1 MSCSDAAELDNPAG
15 RRFGLTWTRRSVK
28 DAAIITLLAPL
39 VLIAAQKLDIF
50 NTIVR
55 LQAIYGDWG
64 LDDLVMIS
72 VILAIAL
79 AAFSRRR
86 LQDLTAEVA
95 ARRAAEAEVESK
107 VSQLTE
113 AKLFLNTIVDNVPVT
128 IFVRELPER
137 RFVLVNREAEN
148 FVGRCRRDIVGKTPA
163 EILPQDVVRLIAEH
177 DAVHLASDAVTRF
190 EDVSVSSPEGARL
203 TAATGVAIRG
213 ADGAPRYIVD
223 VVEDI
228 TERRRAEATIEHL
241 AHYDALTDL
250 PNCAAF
256 HIRLDA
262 ALERAA
268 MANENFAVICIDLD
282 RFKDVNDVFGHAV
295 GDALLR
301 EVAIRLQ
308 AACEGAF
315 VARLGGDE
323 FAIVCADGP
332 QPAAAAALA
341 ERLLHSLDGEIP
353 VAGQSVRTGMSI
365 GVAVY
370 PADSTDASVR
380 LANADAA
387 LYRTKSDE
395 RGSIRFF
402 EPEMDR
408 RLRERRALQRDLR
421 SATACAQLVLFYQPQ
436 ASIEGAIT
444 GFEALVRWNHPT
456 RGTVSPGE
464 FIPLAEQSG
473 EIVALGAWILREA
486 CREAA
491 SWAKPL
497 RIAINISPVQFRHGD
512 LPAFVQE
519 VLLETGLAA
528 DRLEIEITEGVLIGD
543 FSRAIA
549 ILRRLKALGVRIAM
563 DDFGTG
569 YSSLSYLQAFP
580 FDKIK
585 IDKAFVANL
594 ERNPQSAA
602 ITRAVIGLGRGLNVP
617 VIAEGVETKEQ
628 LVFLKDEKC
637 NEIQGYL
644 IGRPAPIQRYWYLVG
659 HQPLDQAAALAS

>member
-1 MSCSDAAELDNPAG
+1 MSCSDAAELDNPAA
-15 RRFGLTWTRRSVK
+15 RRFRLTWTRRSVK

-177 DAVHLASDAVTRF
+177 DAVHLASDAVARF
-190 EDVSVSSPEGARL
+190 EDVTVSSPEGARL

-213 ADGAPRYIVD
+213 ADGVPRYIVD

-250 PNCAAF
+250 PNRAAF

-268 MANENFAVICIDLD
+268 MAHENFAVICIDLD

-308 AACEGAF
+308 LPAKVLLSRGSAATSSQSSAPT
-315 VARLGGDE
+315 ARSR
-323 FAIVCADGP
+323 P
-332 QPAAAAALA
+332 
-341 ERLLHSLDGEIP
+341 RRRRS
-353 VAGQSVRTGMSI
+353 QSVSCIASMVRSRS
-365 GVAVY
+365 
-370 PADSTDASVR
+370 PA
-380 LANADAA
+380 
-387 LYRTKSDE
+387 
-395 RGSIRFF
+395 
-402 EPEMDR
+402 
-408 RLRERRALQRDLR
+408 RA
-421 SATACAQLVLFYQPQ
+421 CV
-436 ASIEGAIT
+436 
-444 GFEALVRWNHPT
+444 
-456 RGTVSPGE
+456 
-464 FIPLAEQSG
+464 
-473 EIVALGAWILREA
+473 
-486 CREAA
+486 
-491 SWAKPL
+491 
-497 RIAINISPVQFRHGD
+497 
-512 LPAFVQE
+512 PA
-519 VLLETGLAA
+519 
-528 DRLEIEITEGVLIGD
+528 
-543 FSRAIA
+543 
-549 ILRRLKALGVRIAM
+549 
-563 DDFGTG
+563 
-569 YSSLSYLQAFP
+569 
-580 FDKIK
+580 
-585 IDKAFVANL
+585 
-594 ERNPQSAA
+594 
-602 ITRAVIGLGRGLNVP
+602 
-617 VIAEGVETKEQ
+617 
-628 LVFLKDEKC
+628 
-637 NEIQGYL
+637 
-644 IGRPAPIQRYWYLVG
+644 
-659 HQPLDQAAALAS
+659 